1 MQAQG
6 LSKLDKAR
14 AIVEQCNNIR
24 DTLLSRLHD
33 MPEEWDCVEIRLLVR
48 KLADDAVY
56 HGDKYRRRTTLLN
69 KAFLSLG
76 LRTGKTDAPD
86 AFAGHFVRQAR
97 RFNDGTIGTHSFV
110 VSADTEHSDFA
121 YGEGLEDHELI
132 YREVVAINTPF
143 SDWSEVIVSSLR

>member
-76 LRTGKTDAPD
+76 LRTGKPTFPD
-86 AFAGHFVRQAR
+86 ALAGHFVKFAR
-97 RFNDGTIGTHSFV
+97 RHADGRYSPISSV
-110 VSADTEHSDFA
+110 VSGDSRHSDFV
-121 YGEGLEDHELI
+121 YGEGLDDREWC
-132 YREVVAINTPF
+132 EVVAVQSPF
-143 SDWSEVIVSSLR
+143 GDQSDLVVSSLR